1 MGVFVLDCRV
11 ILFGLIREFII
22 KVWVVVH
29 ADQRNHDCQFAGLRP
44 KDRIRCPELDGI
56 QASALSQ
63 GAIVVSQSPLAESTS
78 GGPARA
84 MSRSQIVLMVAA
96 LIASVIAFQLNATML
111 IPAIH
116 TIDEDFGRGAFAAT
130 STYFSPAGAVSS
142 VVLIRWSDYV
152 GRKRVM
158 IVMCVGTVLY
168 IVGTALGILVV
179 GRILQGGSV
188 ITSGL
193 AFLIT
198 REHLSGPAFGTCCGL
213 VTVST
218 PVTWSRL
225 RRFTSHREREPDNIS
240 AAHSARKAEVAS
252 RSKSSV
258 LPRK

>member
-1 MGVFVLDCRV
+1 
-11 ILFGLIREFII
+11 
-22 KVWVVVH
+22 
-29 ADQRNHDCQFAGLRP
+29 
-44 KDRIRCPELDGI
+44 
-56 QASALSQ
+56 
-63 GAIVVSQSPLAESTS
+63 
-78 GGPARA
+78 
-84 MSRSQIVLMVAA
+84 MVAA

-198 REHLSGPAFGTCCGL
+198 REPLSGPAFGTCCGL

>member
-1 MGVFVLDCRV
+1 
-11 ILFGLIREFII
+11 
-22 KVWVVVH
+22 
-29 ADQRNHDCQFAGLRP
+29 
-44 KDRIRCPELDGI
+44 
-56 QASALSQ
+56 
-63 GAIVVSQSPLAESTS
+63 
-78 GGPARA
+78 
-84 MSRSQIVLMVAA
+84 MVAA

-218 PVTWSRL
+218 RSRGVACAGSPLIGNVIQITFLRLTVREKPRLLRGPNRQSYRANSRAKTL
-225 RRFTSHREREPDNIS
+225 RRCCRVSPIR
-240 AAHSARKAEVAS
+240 AS
-252 RSKSSV
+252 RG
-258 LPRK
+258 RRNWRT